1 MDGTVSDGP
10 FTSRDP
16 TLKFK
21 VNDDFQKV
29 EKRYDFPARMSEKS
43 RIWNVA
49 VKWNCLSFIFS
60 LMPYE
65 AVL

>member
-1 MDGTVSDGP
+1 MDGTVSDWP

-43 RIWNVA
+43 PFFGTLWSNGIVYLLYSR
-49 VKWNCLSFIFS
+49 
-60 LMPYE
+60 
-65 AVL
+65 